1 MNVLLR
7 IIVKEFLQLRQDR
20 KIIPVLVIGP
30 LVQLLALGFAANTD
44 VKNVPLLLIDQDR
57 TRESRELADRFVA
70 SGYFR
75 LAGVAG
81 TVRQIDPW
89 LVRGDAQIALVIGAG
104 FGKTVNASRSGAR
117 ELMPRVQVIAD
128 GSDANSAVV
137 GMGYASSIIS
147 GFGAE
152 RLQARLV
159 RQVEQAQPTGLTRL
173 EPVPR
178 PGPVPSI
185 ELVPRVFYNPDLKS
199 RWFYLPAILALV
211 LMLTTMILPSMAV
224 VREKE
229 IGTLEQLSVTPVRP
243 WQLIAGKLFPFAIIG
258 FVDLIL
264 VSLLVVWVFG
274 VPLRGSFA
282 LLACLTMLFLANTL
296 GLGLLVST
304 LVRTQQQAMMTS
316 VFVLMVPMIYLSG
329 LIFPIEN
336 MPGPIQHATRAIPLR
351 YYNDII
357 RGIFLRGSGIAVL
370 WPDAVALAAFGALFV
385 SLASF
390 RFRKTLD

>member
-1 MNVLLR
+1 M
-7 IIVKEFLQLRQDR
+7 
-20 KIIPVLVIGP
+20 
-30 LVQLLALGFAANTD
+30 
-44 VKNVPLLLIDQDR
+44 
-57 TRESRELADRFVA
+57 
-70 SGYFR
+70 
-75 LAGVAG
+75 
-81 TVRQIDPW
+81 
-89 LVRGDAQIALVIGAG
+89 
-104 FGKTVNASRSGAR
+104 
-117 ELMPRVQVIAD
+117 
-128 GSDANSAVV
+128 
-137 GMGYASSIIS
+137 
-147 GFGAE
+147 
-152 RLQARLV
+152 
-159 RQVEQAQPTGLTRL
+159 
-173 EPVPR
+173 PR

-199 RWFYLPAILALV
+199 RWFYLPAILAMV